1 MKITK
6 KTKVKEILPFLTEE
20 RFNKLLEVVEE
31 YPLHKNIL
39 SFTVGEFAELTIS
52 EEEYIKKILNPK
64 EKVYIAFGK
73 LKSYRN
79 QMKQLADYL
88 KTFELKLTP
97 EEKQASQGID
107 LPSTAERVL
116 LDCVKFFHLH
126 SMEEAEKIPL
136 SDWLVVLKD
145 QVATAKYS
153 RNYQKILEQRSKSKT
168 KRK

>member
-1 MKITK
+1 MQITK

-20 RFNKLLEVVEE
+20 RFNSLLEAVEE
-31 YPLHKNIL
+31 YPLDKNIL
-39 SFTVGEFAELTIS
+39 SFTVGEFADLTID
-52 EEEYIKKILNPK
+52 EESYIKKILNPK

-107 LPSTAERVL
+107 LPSTAERML
-116 LDCVKFFHLH
+116 LDCVKFFNLH

-136 SDWLVVLKD
+136 SDWLVLLKD
-145 QVATAKYS
+145 SVATARYS
-153 RNYQKILEQRSKSKT
+153 RNYSRIIEQKSKT
-168 KRK
+168 HRKK

>member
-20 RFNKLLEVVEE
+20 RFNKLLEAVEE
-31 YPLHKNIL
+31 YPLDKNIL
-39 SFTVGEFAELTIS
+39 SFSIGEFADLTID
-52 EEEYIKKILNPK
+52 EESYIKKILNPK

-107 LPSTAERVL
+107 LPSTVERIL
-116 LDCVKFFHLH
+116 LDTVKAYHLH
-126 SMEEAEKIPL
+126 STKEAEELPL
-136 SDWLVVLKD
+136 TDWILFLKD
-145 QVATAKYS
+145 SVATARYS
-153 RNYQKILEQRSKSKT
+153 RNYNKILEQKAKAH
-168 KRK
+168 RKK

>member
-1 MKITK
+1 MQVTK
-6 KTKVKEILPFLTEE
+6 KTKVKDILPFLTEE
-20 RFNKLLEVVEE
+20 RFNSLLEAVEE
-31 YPLHKNIL
+31 YPLEKNIL
-39 SFTVGEFAELTIS
+39 SFSVGEFADLTID
-52 EEEYIKKILNPK
+52 EESYIKKILNPN

-97 EEKQASQGID
+97 EEKMASQGID
-107 LPSTAERVL
+107 FPSTVERML

-136 SDWLVVLKD
+136 SDWFVALKD
-145 QVATAKYS
+145 SVATARYS
-153 RNYQKILEQRSKSKT
+153 RNYSRIIEQKSKT
-168 KRK
+168 HRKK